1 MSSSFEFA
9 LQERDVNTMNLA
21 MKKTGTE
28 ESVNKFKLD
37 TTENYTAGSTDI
49 TTPSEFSVATDDIN
63 MEDLETVKPNTTK
76 VFEENEELAP
86 LSKELNKLEDQLY
99 QYLFT
104 NMTVE
109 EQSHIDKFVLV
120 PIGLPGMGKSTL
132 SRFLS
137 ATS

>member
-1 MSSSFEFA
+1 
-9 LQERDVNTMNLA
+9 
-21 MKKTGTE
+21 MKKAPTE
-28 ESVNKFKLD
+28 EINSNFKFESPEQK
-37 TTENYTAGSTDI
+37 TESTNQ
-49 TTPSEFSVATDDIN
+49 TSPSEFSVANDDMI
-63 MEDLETVKPNTTK
+63 MEDLSQAKKK
-76 VFEENEELAP
+76 VFQENEELAP
-86 LSKELNKLEDQLY
+86 LNNKLSKLEDQLY
-99 QYLFT
+99 QYLFQ